1 MQSYPNI
8 RHLTF
13 LIALAEQRHFRK
25 ASEACNASQ
34 STLSAGIAELESL
47 LGVRLAERTRR
58 SVMLTPD
65 GLRIV
70 EQARRILNE
79 TEQLL
84 GLGKMA
90 SNPLAGRIELG
101 CIPSVGPFLLPRFLP
116 FARQHLPDLVFGLR
130 EDKTPALIERL
141 ADGRLDLV
149 LMAFPYDIGPFETEM
164 LFDDPFRFVC
174 PLDHPLAALTE
185 VEAARLPVEEMMF
198 MERENCLHRHALP
211 VFAAWPNIS
220 DTAYSATSLH
230 MLAAMVAEGL
240 GSTLLPELAV
250 FGGLLADHRVAAIPL
265 ADGANSRTI
274 GLVWRRQSPRAAGYR
289 MIAQLIRRWI
299 VDRRQQDSQSPL
311 PSTPA
316 RTDAAHPIAG

>member
-1 MQSYPNI
+1 MLSYPNI
-8 RHLTF
+8 RHLAF
-13 LIALAEQRHFRK
+13 LVALAEQRHFRK
-25 ASEACNASQ
+25 AAEVCNVSQ

-47 LGVRLAERTRR
+47 LGVRIAERDRR
-58 SVMLTPD
+58 SVMVTPD

-70 EQARRILNE
+70 EQARRVLHE

-84 GLGKMA
+84 GLGEA
-90 SNPLAGRIELG
+90 AGNPLSGRIELG

-174 PLDHPLAALTE
+174 PVDHPLASLDA
-185 VEAARLPVEEMMF
+185 VEPRQLVGEEMMF

-211 VFAAWPNIS
+211 VFATWPTLADARQRAEQARFQAWRDGPFRAGTGPGPDRAS
-220 DTAYSATSLH
+220 GRSQGR
-230 MLAAMVAEGL
+230 LAAVCVEKKQWGKPSP
-240 GSTLLPELAV
+240 GQ
-250 FGGLLADHRVAAIPL
+250 VAASWP
-265 ADGANSRTI
+265 
-274 GLVWRRQSPRAAGYR
+274 VP
-289 MIAQLIRRWI
+289 M
-299 VDRRQQDSQSPL
+299 PEM
-311 PSTPA
+311 P
-316 RTDAAHPIAG
+316 